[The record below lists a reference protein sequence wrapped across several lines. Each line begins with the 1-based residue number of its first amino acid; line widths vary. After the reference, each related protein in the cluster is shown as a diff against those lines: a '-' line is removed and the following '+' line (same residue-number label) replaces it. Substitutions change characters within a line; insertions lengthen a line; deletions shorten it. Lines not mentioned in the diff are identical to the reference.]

1 MRIFKVDG
9 PTLADLKKGDLF
21 EKNCNNP
28 CTMYMVADADSSRN
42 FSCQAINNGDDYRIV
57 VDLKNS
63 IVKLLPLK
71 EKVTPLEQIDGI
83 SVKER
88 L

>member
-1 MRIFKVDG
+1 MRIFKEDG

-28 CTMYMVADADSSRN
+28 CTFYMVVGVDTSRN
-42 FSCQAINNGDDYRIV
+42 LCCTAINNGENYQVV

-83 SVKER
+83 SVRES
-88 L
+88 